1 MPHLGYVSIP
11 LPTPMMYPQAVPAV
25 QPLELDEL
33 SATIVALYARHSRE
47 DDARIY
53 TLEPPQYLRHF
64 LVRVCLV

>member
-1 MPHLGYVSIP
+1 
-11 LPTPMMYPQAVPAV
+11 
-25 QPLELDEL
+25 
-33 SATIVALYARHSRE
+33 LYARHSRE